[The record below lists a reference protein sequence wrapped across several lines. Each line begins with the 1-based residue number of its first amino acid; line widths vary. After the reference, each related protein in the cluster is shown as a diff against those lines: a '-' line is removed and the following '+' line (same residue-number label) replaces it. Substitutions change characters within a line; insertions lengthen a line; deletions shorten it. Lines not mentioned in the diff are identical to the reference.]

1 MNKWLRRALL
11 GGVAMTVM
19 AAGAQADELS
29 ALKAQLESLQAR
41 VATME
46 ARAAAIPEGASLI
59 TFERGT
65 TGLLNDELFAN
76 KALDVA
82 PSSRGMSIAITPTA
96 DLPAPVASIE
106 LSGYVRA
113 VGIWHSTTE
122 KPNADLKD
130 FDLWAR
136 GQINLA
142 MTTDTAVGR
151 VTGGIQLRGDMG
163 TSGLNEEHGASK
175 NTNYNPSTVMRTAW
189 ARWQVTDAMSLTF
202 GQTGQIAAL
211 SNVAYNTVAT
221 PVGLDSSRRPQFRL
235 TYNAGPA
242 NFRFGIEDAS
252 TAENEGSGKKNAM
265 PDFAG
270 SVGFNMGSFG
280 FRAGGE
286 VGKVINVGQTAK
298 KTGWLANAGIN
309 MNLGSM
315 VAFNFGG
322 AYTKGLACDGLMS
335 AGTGRG
341 WSGVGTLNC
350 FNGSTLVKAWALQ
363 GNMAFNMT
371 DSVAMVLSAGYLKTK
386 RDTGNAVKKAWSID
400 GALVWKPVDA
410 LQFGIEGDYFRY
422 KDYDGNKY
430 KAAAVGFAGWYFF

>member
-46 ARAAAIPEGASLI
+46 ARAAAIPEGASLV

-65 TGLLNDELFAN
+65 SGLVNDELFVN
-76 KALDVA
+76 KGMDAA
-82 PSSRGMSIAITPTA
+82 PNSRGMSIAITPTA

-106 LSGYVRA
+106 LSGLIRA
-113 VGIWHSTTE
+113 VGLWHSTAVNTG
-122 KPNADLKD
+122 ADLSN

-136 GQINLA
+136 GQVNMA

-151 VTGGIQLRGDMG
+151 VTGGIQVRGDLG
-163 TSGLNEEHGASK
+163 DHFGGY
-175 NTNYNPSTVMRTAW
+175 TNNLRIRTAW
-189 ARWQVTDAMSLTF
+189 ARWQMTDALSLTF
-202 GQTGQIAAL
+202 GETGQIATL
-211 SNVAYNTVAT
+211 SNVSYNTVAT
-221 PVGLDSSRRPQFRL
+221 PVGLDNTRRPQFRL
-235 TYNAGPA
+235 TYNAGPVD
-242 NFRFGIEDAS
+242 FRFGIEDPSRAGGD
-252 TAENEGSGKKNAM
+252 TTGRATAM
-265 PDFAG
+265 PDIAG
-270 SVGFNMGSFG
+270 SMGFNMGSIG

-286 VGKVINVGQTAK
+286 VGKVRTNTVN
-298 KTGWLANAGIN
+298 KTGWIANAGIN
-309 MNLGSM
+309 MGLGSM

-341 WSGVGTLNC
+341 ISGVGALNC
-350 FNGSTLVKAWALQ
+350 VGGAGNNTLIKAWALQ
-363 GNMAFNMT
+363 ANMAFNMT
-371 DSVAMVLSAGYLKTK
+371 DTVAMVLSGGYLKTK
-386 RDTGNAVKKAWSID
+386 NDTGAAVKKAWSVD

-410 LQFGIEGDYFRY
+410 LQFGIEGDYFQY
-422 KDYDGNKY
+422 KDYTGAKY
-430 KAAAVGFAGWYFF
+430 KAAVAGVAGWYFF

>member
-65 TGLLNDELFAN
+65 TGLLNDELFAE
-76 KALDVA
+76 KALDA
-82 PSSRGMSIAITPTA
+82 MPNSRGVSIAITPTA

-106 LSGYVRA
+106 LGGYIRA
-113 VGIWHSTTE
+113 VGLWHSTATNT
-122 KPNADLKD
+122 KADLKD
-130 FDLWAR
+130 FDIWAR
-136 GQINLA
+136 GHVNMA

-151 VTGGIQLRGDMG
+151 VTGGIQVRGDMG
-163 TSGLNEEHGASK
+163 SNALGGRV
-175 NTNYNPSTVMRTAW
+175 STYTPEARMRTAW
-189 ARWQVTDAMSLTF
+189 ARWQMTDALSLTF

-211 SNVAYNTVAT
+211 SNVAYNTVAV

-235 TYNAGPA
+235 TYNAGPVD
-242 NFRFGIEDAS
+242 FRFGIEDPSRAGGAAG
-252 TAENEGSGKKNAM
+252 TRYTAM

-270 SVGFNMGSFG
+270 SMGFNMGSIG

-286 VGKVINVGQTAK
+286 VGKVRNNANVN
-298 KTGWLANAGIN
+298 KTGWIANAGIN

-341 WSGVGTLNC
+341 LSGVGTLNC
-350 FNGSTLVKAWALQ
+350 LGGATGNTLIKAWALQ

-371 DSVAMVLSAGYLKTK
+371 ETVAMVLSGGYLKTK
-386 RDTGNAVKKAWSID
+386 RDTGTAVRKAWSVD

-410 LQFGIEGDYFRY
+410 LQFGIEGDYFYY
-422 KDYDGNKY
+422 KDYNGNKY